1 MGKSLTIEAMQELAH
16 AKNGECL
23 SSRYVNAVTKL
34 RWRCAKGHEWEAQPS
49 MVKNEG
55 TWCPFCSGNL
65 KHTIEVMKELAK
77 QRGGECLADHYVNA
91 FAKLRWRCA
100 KGHEWEAC
108 GSAIKNH
115 KTWCPICAY
124 DVVSSKTSLGLD
136 EMREI
141 ARSRGGECLSEAYPR
156 RHGGKLL
163 WRCRDGHEWEAPPA
177 QVKHAKQWCPIC
189 ASGYSERLCKAMFE
203 AIFNERFPKARPL
216 WLKNSRG
223 NHMELDGYCKKLGVA
238 FEYHGIQH
246 YEEKVFFHRKSSL
259 SLRQQDDN
267 TKRLLCKEHG
277 VSLIEIPYSIQPDEL
292 QAYIYSQCNKLN
304 ISVVK
309 KPTIKLADLDYY
321 SRNRID
327 EMRSFAAAKGGEC
340 LVDRYVTVIT
350 PVMWRCQ
357 KGHEWK
363 SAYHYIRNKGSWC
376 PVCAGKIK
384 LTIDDMHAL
393 AKTKGGECLS
403 TVYRNLM
410 GKLTW
415 RCSMGHEWNA
425 TANDVKNS
433 GSWCPVCAGVKKHD
447 LKTMMDIA
455 RNRGGECLSNAY
467 VNSKTKLQWRCAK
480 GHEWVA
486 APATILSSRGT
497 WCPYCAR
504 KAKLTIQE
512 MRQIAIARDGKCLS
526 DNYIN
531 GSTKLR
537 WQCRSGHEWLATP
550 DNVKNGESWC
560 PICAQRTK
568 SS

>member
-1 MGKSLTIEAMQELAH
+1 
-16 AKNGECL
+16 
-23 SSRYVNAVTKL
+23 
-34 RWRCAKGHEWEAQPS
+34 
-49 MVKNEG
+49 
-55 TWCPFCSGNL
+55 
-65 KHTIEVMKELAK
+65 
-77 QRGGECLADHYVNA
+77 
-91 FAKLRWRCA
+91 
-100 KGHEWEAC
+100 
-108 GSAIKNH
+108 
-115 KTWCPICAY
+115 
-124 DVVSSKTSLGLD
+124 
-136 EMREI
+136 
-141 ARSRGGECLSEAYPR
+141 
-156 RHGGKLL
+156 
-163 WRCRDGHEWEAPPA
+163 
-177 QVKHAKQWCPIC
+177 
-189 ASGYSERLCKAMFE
+189 
-203 AIFNERFPKARPL
+203 
-216 WLKNSRG
+216 
-223 NHMELDGYCKKLGVA
+223 
-238 FEYHGIQH
+238 
-246 YEEKVFFHRKSSL
+246 
-259 SLRQQDDN
+259 
-267 TKRLLCKEHG
+267 
-277 VSLIEIPYSIQPDEL
+277 
-292 QAYIYSQCNKLN
+292 
-304 ISVVK
+304 
-309 KPTIKLADLDYY
+309 
-321 SRNRID
+321 
-327 EMRSFAAAKGGEC
+327 MRSFAAAKGGEC

-376 PVCAGKIK
+376 PMCAGKIK

-455 RNRGGECLSNAY
+455 RNRGGECLLNAY

-512 MRQIAIARDGKCLS
+512 MRQIAIARGGKCLS